1 MSFANVVFPDPVS
14 PTIATEDPAGK
25 STFIPCR
32 TRSPSR
38 YANSIPSAFT
48 DSGPV

>member
-25 STFIPCR
+25 SPFIQSR
-32 TRSPSR
+32 TRSE
-38 YANSIPSAFT
+38 
-48 DSGPV
+48 PVALKVEDDGC